1 MQGKDGQIKESA
13 EGRLG
18 VVLSTEEGVRAGE
31 ARLRGVERKK
41 EEEEVTS
48 GYLAEH

>member
-1 MQGKDGQIKESA
+1 MQGKGGQIKESA